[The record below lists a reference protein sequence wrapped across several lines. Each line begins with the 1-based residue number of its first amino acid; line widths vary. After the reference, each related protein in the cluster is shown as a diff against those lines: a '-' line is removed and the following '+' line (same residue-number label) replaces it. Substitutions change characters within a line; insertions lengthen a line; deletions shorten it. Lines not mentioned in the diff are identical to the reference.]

1 MNRLRLWVMVC
12 GCLLLT
18 LPAVMGQ
25 AKSYL
30 IERGDVL
37 DVVVMEHPEFSLTG
51 IIVLPDGT
59 MQYPGIG
66 SILAAGMSSDALTA
80 SVEKSVGKYVVNPL
94 VSVFIRKIQNQM
106 LNVLGYVNKPGQ
118 FQIYEGVDLL
128 TALSMAGGI
137 KNIKKGKQVII
148 IHADQSMEVIKLK
161 EYINP
166 GHQVKKMPVL
176 YAGDTVMVKEPG
188 EVNWSK
194 FSFFASLLTAFAY
207 ILNATL

>member
-1 MNRLRLWVMVC
+1 MNMLRLWVMVC
-12 GCLLLT
+12 SCLLLT

-25 AKSYL
+25 APSYL

-66 SILAAGMSSDALTA
+66 SILAAGMSSEALTA
-80 SVEKSVGKYVVNPL
+80 SVEKSVGKYVVNPV

-137 KNIKKGKQVII
+137 KNIKKGKQVVI
-148 IHADQSMEVIKLK
+148 IHADQSMEVIKMK

-166 GHQVKKMPVL
+166 GQRVKKMPVL

-194 FSFFASLLTAFAY
+194 FSFFASLLTAIAA
-207 ILNATL
+207 ILNFAL

>member
-1 MNRLRLWVMVC
+1 MNMLRLWVMVC
-12 GCLLLT
+12 SCLLLT

-25 AKSYL
+25 APSYL

-106 LNVLGYVNKPGQ
+106 LNVCKPSVNS
-118 FQIYEGVDLL
+118 V
-128 TALSMAGGI
+128 
-137 KNIKKGKQVII
+137 
-148 IHADQSMEVIKLK
+148 
-161 EYINP
+161 
-166 GHQVKKMPVL
+166 
-176 YAGDTVMVKEPG
+176 
-188 EVNWSK
+188 
-194 FSFFASLLTAFAY
+194 
-207 ILNATL
+207 